1 MSPISRRFRGQRPLF
16 DGARVPPGH
25 HVVDEF
31 PVLSVGS
38 TPHRPLDEWTF
49 RISGAV
55 DEPISWT
62 WDELLALPAETPTV
76 DIHCVTAWSKLDT
89 DWNGISIDTLME
101 GLETEAEYVSAW
113 CDDGYRTNLPLD
125 DVTGGRAW
133 IAYKFDATRSSRA
146 RRPGPTAGPAPVLL
160 EERQMGPRTG
170 AAGRGPPGVLEGR
183 RLPQLRRP
191 MDGAAL

>member
-76 DIHCVTAWSKLDT
+76 DIHCVTAGRSST
-89 DWNGISIDTLME
+89 
-101 GLETEAEYVSAW
+101 
-113 CDDGYRTNLPLD
+113 P
-125 DVTGGRAW
+125 TGTASRL
-133 IAYKFDATRSSRA
+133 TRSWRGWRP
-146 RRPGPTAGPAPVLL
+146 RRST
-160 EERQMGPRTG
+160 
-170 AAGRGPPGVLEGR
+170 
-183 RLPQLRRP
+183 
-191 MDGAAL
+191 